1 MKDAMGIIYTEKDD
15 LSLRELTS
23 QRSVAAL
30 PVAGRYRIVDFL
42 LSNMVN
48 SGVRN
53 VGVITQK
60 NYQSLMDHLGAV
72 RSGTC
77 IPATTV
83 CSFCPPSSTAIRA
96 ANIPAC
102 LRR

>member
-1 MKDAMGIIYTEKDD
+1 MKDAMGIIYTAKDD

-42 LSNMVN
+42 LSNLVN

-53 VGVITQK
+53 VGVIT
-60 NYQSLMDHLGAV
+60 
-72 RSGTC
+72 
-77 IPATTV
+77 
-83 CSFCPPSSTAIRA
+83 
-96 ANIPAC
+96 
-102 LRR
+102 RR